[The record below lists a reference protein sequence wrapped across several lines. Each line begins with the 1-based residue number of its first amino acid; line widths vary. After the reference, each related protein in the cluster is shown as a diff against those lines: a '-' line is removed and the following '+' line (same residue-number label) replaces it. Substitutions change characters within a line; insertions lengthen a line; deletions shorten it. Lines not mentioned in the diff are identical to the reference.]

1 VNRPDGGKTV
11 RTQNGSTLQYNK
23 TGRLDTVVTSRGTVA
38 RYNPQGGVRT
48 IQTSNGT
55 TVFRGPGGQR
65 QITTVYRG
73 PNGQINGR
81 VVTTGPNRGYA
92 ERTYQTGGAT
102 YMRRTYVYGGHTT
115 VAVYRGYP
123 YRGVTYYRYVPP
135 YYYRPAFY
143 GWGYHPWGPP
153 IVYTGWG
160 WYGSPW
166 YRSYGYYF
174 APYPVYPSAAFWLTD
189 YLIAQN
195 LQAAYA
201 AQAAANANAAAANAN
216 AAAANANAAAAA
228 EAQAQAG
235 APPPQQT
242 ADAQV
247 TLTPE
252 VKELISQE
260 VQRQLA
266 AQQAAAEQTSAS
278 GAAPAPD
285 SQPPT
290 TSTDDVPA
298 ALDPN
303 LRVFVV
309 TTSLDVTANDQP
321 CTLSPGDVLMRTETT
336 PDQNNTLAVNVVSS
350 QKTDCAGGSTPRIQV
365 ADLQDMHNQF
375 QEQLDTGLQSL
386 AQNQGKDGIPTGPA
400 ADPRK
405 NPDGTAAPDP
415 TAAADLQ
422 KQQQDANQAEK
433 EVQQDAPPAGGPGG
447 TNQ

>member
-1 VNRPDGGKTV
+1 MAANPVARLKPAISLVSKVAAGRSPRMALLKMEANPAGTPQAGYKPGQPGGSKPVPGGQVNRPDGGKTV
-11 RTQNGSTLQYNK
+11 RTQNGNTLQYNK
-23 TGRLDTVVTSRGTVA
+23 TGQLDRVVTSHGTVA

-48 IQTSNGT
+48 IHTANGT
-55 TVFRGPGGQR
+55 TVFRTPGGQR
-65 QITTVYRG
+65 QVTTVYRG

-81 VVTTGPNRGYA
+81 VVTTGTNRGYA
-92 ERTYQTGGAT
+92 ERTYYHGGAT

-115 VAVYRGYP
+115 VAVYRGYG
-123 YRGVTYYRYVPP
+123 YHGVTYYRYVPP

-143 GWGYHPWGPP
+143 GWGYRPWGPAV
-153 IVYTGWG
+153 VYTGWG

-201 AQAAANANAAAANAN
+201 AQAAAAANANAAAANAN
-216 AAAANANAAAAA
+216 AAAANANAAAAQ
-228 EAQAQAG
+228 AQYQAG
-235 APPPQQT
+235 APQPQQT

-252 VKELISQE
+252 VKELIAQE

-266 AQQAAAEQTSAS
+266 AQQAAAEQTAAN
-278 GAAPAPD
+278 GTAPAPD
-285 SQPPT
+285 AQPPT

-309 TTSLDVTANDQP
+309 TTSLDVNVNGEA

-336 PDQNNTLAVNVVSS
+336 PRSGQHRRCKRCQQPED
-350 QKTDCAGGSTPRIQV
+350 
-365 ADLQDMHNQF
+365 
-375 QEQLDTGLQSL
+375 GLRGRFNS
-386 AQNQGKDGIPTGPA
+386 
-400 ADPRK
+400 
-405 NPDGTAAPDP
+405 PDP
-415 TAAADLQ
+415 SRR
-422 KQQQDANQAEK
+422 
-433 EVQQDAPPAGGPGG
+433 PPGHA
-447 TNQ
+447 QSIL